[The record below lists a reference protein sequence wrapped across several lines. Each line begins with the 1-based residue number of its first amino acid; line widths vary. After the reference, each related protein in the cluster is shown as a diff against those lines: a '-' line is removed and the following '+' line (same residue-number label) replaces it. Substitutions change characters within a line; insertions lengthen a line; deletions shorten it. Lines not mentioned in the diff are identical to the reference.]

1 MFVKRRKFLI
11 ANLNSMCVRV
21 CVWEQTKKCI
31 GVCVFVS
38 VGKQSSDLGFNS
50 IDIDANAYV
59 HTYLILI
66 KLLRIRL
73 ISLIA

>member
-1 MFVKRRKFLI
+1 
-11 ANLNSMCVRV
+11 
-21 CVWEQTKKCI
+21 
-31 GVCVFVS
+31 